1 MTMTLLIAS
10 ALATTVPCLGIW
22 LADAGRRRGH
32 AQG

>member
-22 LADAGRRRGH
+22 LADARRHPGY
-32 AQG
+32 

>member
-22 LADAGRRRGH
+22 LADAQSRVSARG
-32 AQG
+32 